1 MKKEDKLNLTKER
14 LIEATFSLMEKSDDP
29 LAVTSRQIADAA
41 GTKPSMIN
49 YCFGSRES
57 LIHRTFEEK
66 YMNLLNEEKVNE
78 ILNAGLAPKELLKQI
93 HYEVAKLLVNNYNFT
108 KAITAFVLF
117 KRDLERE
124 SFSFPFVKQHFNG
137 RKSDAE
143 CKLIAYELSTMMQLI
158 ICRKD
163 DIKTAFGFDLD
174 DRNGLRDFINMRI
187 DFLLG
192 D

>member
-29 LAVTSRQIADAA
+29 LAVTSRQIADTA

>member
-66 YMNLLNEEKVNE
+66 YMSLLNEEKVNE

>member
-93 HYEVAKLLVNNYNFT
+93 HYEVAKLLVNNYHFT

>member
-1 MKKEDKLNLTKER
+1 M
-14 LIEATFSLMEKSDDP
+14 P
-29 LAVTSRQIADAA
+29 
-41 GTKPSMIN
+41 
-49 YCFGSRES
+49 
-57 LIHRTFEEK
+57 
-66 YMNLLNEEKVNE
+66 
-78 ILNAGLAPKELLKQI
+78 
-93 HYEVAKLLVNNYNFT
+93 
-108 KAITAFVLF
+108 AITAFVLF